1 VTRQITTEWE
11 HLAVGEVR
19 EGQFLRRVGLKIVGA
34 DVSDVG
40 GTPGPQGETGPQG
53 PQGEQ
58 GPQGPAGQDG
68 AQGPAG
74 ADGVDGAQGLQGPQ
88 GLPGNDGAQ
97 GVKGDKGDQGI
108 QGIQGIQG
116 PAGADGAGAPIKAG
130 VVNLGAGATAAVTFT
145 TPFASTPFV
154 VVTSQIANTD
164 TSCTYSAHNVTANG
178 FTIRGAGN
186 PAGNVA
192 WIATTAGNT

>member
-19 EGQFLRRVGLKIVGA
+19 EGQFLKRVGLKIVGA

-40 GTPGPQGETGPQG
+40 GTPGPQGEVGPQG
-53 PQGEQ
+53 PQGIQGEPGPAGAQ
-58 GPQGPAGQDG
+58 GPQGIQGPAGQDG
-68 AQGPAG
+68 AQGP
-74 ADGVDGAQGLQGPQ
+74 QGI
-88 GLPGNDGAQ
+88 Q

-108 QGIQGIQG
+108 QGPQGEQG
-116 PAGADGAGAPIKAG
+116 PAGADGSGGAAIKSG

-145 TPFASTPFV
+145 TAFASVPHV

-164 TSCTYSAHNVTANG
+164 TSCTYSAHNVTTSG
-178 FTIRGAGN
+178 FTLRGAGN
-186 PAGNVA
+186 PAGNVV